1 MIWHTE
7 LQPEKSHFQLD
18 HECSIGFLGSCFSEN
33 MFSAFDRFRFQ
44 VHANAHGILFH
55 PMAMAKALL
64 EVIENKTY
72 TNQEIVTHHDRFI
85 SLNHHGRYSNTDLSL
100 LLQTINDDLNASH
113 VFLKN
118 ADVLFVTFGTAIGY
132 VYKESG
138 EVVANCHK
146 LPQQVFEKKRFDPH
160 ILAESWQS
168 TLQQFIAWNPK
179 AKVVL
184 TVSPVRHLREGFV
197 ENQRSK
203 AALVL
208 LCDALVKQFPEKVSY
223 FPAYEM
229 MVDDLRDYRFYE
241 NDLIHPS
248 EIAINYIREK
258 LFATYLTPEALQKCA
273 EMESWVKMLEHRSVN
288 ETNEQ
293 KERRISRA
301 NEAIRQILLKK

>member
-7 LQPEKSHFQLD
+7 LQPEKSAFQLD
-18 HECSIGFLGSCFSEN
+18 HECSIGFLGSCFSEH
-33 MFSAFDRFRFQ
+33 MFSAFERFRFQ

-55 PMAMAKALL
+55 PLAMAKSLHDVMENRGYAESDLL
-64 EVIENKTY
+64 AF
-72 TNQEIVTHHDRFI
+72 QDRFV
-85 SLNHHGRYSNTDLSL
+85 SMNHHGRFSGIEKAP
-100 LLQTINDDLNASH
+100 LLQTINHDIVMAHD
-113 VFLKN
+113 FLKKAN
-118 ADVLFVTFGTAIGY
+118 VLFITFGTAIGY

-146 LPQQVFEKKRFDPH
+146 LPQQAFEKRRFDLH
-160 ILAESWQS
+160 TLADSWQS
-168 TLQQFIAWNPK
+168 TIEKLLNWNPRIQL
-179 AKVVL
+179 VL

-248 EIAINYIREK
+248 DIAINYIREK

-288 ETNEQ
+288 ETEEQ
-293 KERRISRA
+293 KERRIFRA
-301 NEAIRQILLKK
+301 NEAIRQILLNK

>member
-7 LQPEKSHFQLD
+7 LQPEKSTFQLN
-18 HECSIGFLGSCFSEN
+18 HECAIGFLGSCFSEN
-33 MFSAFDRFRFQ
+33 MFSAFDRFCFQ
-44 VHANAHGILFH
+44 VHANSHGILFH
-55 PMAMAKALL
+55 PMAMAKALR
-64 EVIENKTY
+64 EVIENSTY
-72 TNQEIVTHHDRFI
+72 TNQDIDSHQDRFL
-85 SLNHHGRYSNTDLSL
+85 SLNHHGRFSSTDMSSL
-100 LLQTINDDLNASH
+100 VSKINDEIGEAH
-113 VFLKN
+113 VFLKK
-118 ADVLFVTFGTAIGY
+118 ADVLFITFGTAIGY
-132 VYKESG
+132 MYKESG

-146 LPQQVFEKKRFDPH
+146 LPQQAFEKKRFDPLT
-160 ILAESWQS
+160 LAESWQ
-168 TLQQFIAWNPK
+168 TTIQQFITWNPK

-248 EIAINYIREK
+248 DIAINYIREK
-258 LFATYLTPEALQKCA
+258 LFATYLTPEALQKCV

-288 ETNEQ
+288 ETDEQ